1 MKERLLSTVK
11 KYALV
16 LLIGLAYLAWV
27 LLTGL
32 KIPCV
37 FKLITGLNCPGC
49 GVTRMV
55 VAAVRLNF
63 SKAFWLNPYLFTNL
77 PVILFCLVYSD
88 IRYIQTG
95 ERALG
100 FTKWILWCEIAL
112 ALIFGVVRNV
122 L

>member
-11 KYALV
+11 KYAIVLGVGLIYLV
-16 LLIGLAYLAWV
+16 WV

-37 FKLITGLNCPGC
+37 FKLITGWDCPAC

-55 VAAVRLNF
+55 VAAVKLNF
-63 SKAFWLNPYLFTNL
+63 RAAFWLNPYLFINL
-77 PVILFCLVYSD
+77 PVILFCIVYMD
-88 IRYIQTG
+88 VKYIKTG
-95 ERALG
+95 EREIGWVKVVLY
-100 FTKWILWCEIAL
+100 IEIAL
-112 ALIFGVVRNV
+112 ALAFGVVRNV